1 MHQLAIQI
9 EALKGQ
15 EAMVSLFRNA
25 YAIVFFFFHI
35 LAITC
40 SKLTKETLEQRL
52 KSQSQQYRHQMDNFV
67 YNSHILLMFPLFTL
81 KK

>member
-25 YAIVFFFFHI
+25 YAIVVFFFSYTGNYMFKVNKRNVRTTSEI
-35 LAITC
+35 SKSAIQTPDGQ
-40 SKLTKETLEQRL
+40 LR
-52 KSQSQQYRHQMDNFV
+52 
-67 YNSHILLMFPLFTL
+67 I
-81 KK
+81 